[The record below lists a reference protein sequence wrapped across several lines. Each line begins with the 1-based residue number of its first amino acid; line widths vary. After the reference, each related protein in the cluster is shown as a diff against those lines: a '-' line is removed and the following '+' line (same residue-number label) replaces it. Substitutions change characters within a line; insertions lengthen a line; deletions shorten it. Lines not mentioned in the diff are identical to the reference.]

1 MDLIIDKGKCC
12 GCSACM
18 SICPKDAITM
28 QSDKEG
34 FLYPHINDELCVNC
48 GLCKKVCTFQN
59 GYDKEKSA
67 EVPAGYAIKH
77 KNEDIRANSRSGGMF
92 TALSDHIL
100 DTLGG
105 VVYGA
110 GYEEHFKVVHKCAHT
125 KEERDEFRGSKY
137 VQSDMNGCF
146 REIKERLK
154 NNETVL
160 FSGTACQTAALR
172 QYCGEKLEKNL
183 YLVDIVCHGVPSPM
197 IWQDFLKTREK
208 EFHGKVEKVDFRNKR
223 KFGWNTH
230 HETIVIKGKEISSRI
245 YTKLFYKDAM
255 LRPSCYQCIYT
266 NKQRPSDVTLAD
278 FWGHE
283 KAVPEFHTDNKGLSL
298 VLGNTEKGRKWIES
312 VLDSVDYIDVT
323 GYPYRHTNMKRPT
336 TRPEDREQV
345 WEEYFDKGFVHV
357 AEKYA
362 GYQYKSYAS
371 RIMEDFLEKIGFSK
385 KKKGKK
391 KKTKKKA
398 KKGSKKAKEST
409 LKQVSKNILRKL
421 GLFHFAKKIYKH
433 FK

>member
-28 QSDKEG
+28 QPDKEG

-67 EVPAGYAIKH
+67 AVPAGYAIKH
-77 KNEDIRANSRSGGMF
+77 KDEDIRANSRSGGMF
-92 TALSDHIL
+92 TALSDYVL

-110 GYEEHFKVVHKCAHT
+110 GYGDHFKVIHKCAHT
-125 KEERDEFRGSKY
+125 KEERNEFRGSKY

-146 REIKERLK
+146 REIKEHLK

-197 IWQDFLKTREK
+197 IWQDFLKMREK
-208 EFHGKVEKVDFRNKR
+208 EFHGKIEKVNFRNKLQ
-223 KFGWNTH
+223 FGWNAH
-230 HETIVIKGKEISSRI
+230 HETIVIKGNELSSRI
-245 YTKLFYKDAM
+245 FAKLFSKAAIY
-255 LRPSCYQCIYT
+255 RPSCYQCIYT

-283 KAVPEFHTDNKGLSL
+283 KAVPGFHTDNKGLSL

-312 VLDSVDYIDVT
+312 VLDKVDYIDVT

-336 TRPEDREQV
+336 TRPENREQV
-345 WEEYFDKGFVHV
+345 WAEYFDKGFVYV
-357 AEKYA
+357 AKKYA
-362 GYQYKSYAS
+362 DHEYKSYAS
-371 RIMEDFLEKIGFSK
+371 HTMEAFLEKLGFSK
-385 KKKGKK
+385 KKK
-391 KKTKKKA
+391 KTKK
-398 KKGSKKAKEST
+398 GSEKTKEST
-409 LKQVSKNILRKL
+409 LKCFTKKTLQKL
-421 GLFHFAKKIYKH
+421 GLFNFAKKIYKH

>member
-28 QSDKEG
+28 QPDKEG
-34 FLYPHINDELCVNC
+34 FLYPHIDDKLCVNC

-59 GYDKEKSA
+59 GYDKGKSA
-67 EVPAGYAIKH
+67 EVPTGYAVKH
-77 KNEDIRANSRSGGMF
+77 KDENIRLDSRSGGMF
-92 TALSDHIL
+92 TALSDYVL

-110 GYEEHFKVVHKCAHT
+110 GYEEHFKVVHKCAKT

-137 VQSDMNGCF
+137 VQSDLKGCF

-154 NNETVL
+154 NNEVVL

-197 IWQDFLKTREK
+197 IWQDFLNMREK
-208 EFHGKVEKVDFRNKR
+208 EFHGKVQKVNFRDKIR
-223 KFGWNTH
+223 FGWNTH
-230 HETIVIKGKEISSRI
+230 HETIVVKGKELSSRI
-245 YTKLFYKDAM
+245 YTKIFYKDAM

-283 KAVPEFHTDNKGLSL
+283 KAVPRFHEDNKGLSL
-298 VLGNTEKGRKWIES
+298 VLGNTQKGCDWIQS
-312 VLDSVDYIDVT
+312 VLNTVDYVDVT

-336 TRPEDREQV
+336 ARPDDREKV
-345 WEEYFDKGFVHV
+345 WAEYFDKGFVYV

-362 GYQYKSYAS
+362 NYQYKSYFS
-371 RIMEDFLEKIGFSK
+371 RTLENLLNKLGYSK
-385 KKKGKK
+385 KK
-391 KKTKKKA
+391 
-398 KKGSKKAKEST
+398 KKGSKKTTEPTIKRIT
-409 LKQVSKNILRKL
+409 KKLLRKL
-421 GLFHFAKKIYKH
+421 GLLEFAKKVYKH
-433 FK
+433 LK